1 MSEFYV
7 GQKVVCVDDACVDR
21 CPIAGYIGAGDLD
34 GLTAGKLYT
43 VSQVRCGHG
52 HEFIAVSEIIRAKPT
67 AMYDDAFSSSRF
79 RPIEYKSMS
88 IFRAIA
94 ADPTRKLEDA

>member
-7 GQKVVCVDDACVDR
+7 GQKVVCVDDSVGQFGTDT
-21 CPIAGYIGAGDLD
+21 PIKANAI
-34 GLTAGKLYT
+34 YT
-43 VSQVRCGHG
+43 VRWIGLHHYS
-52 HEFIAVSEIIRAKPT
+52 FIVGSVPSIRVSGVKRRSNSGGTDLPFGER
-67 AMYDDAFSSSRF
+67 RF
-79 RPIEYKSMS
+79 RAVEYKSMS